1 MEGET
6 DGSVRSVERAL
17 ALIKLLRDGPR
28 DGWRLSDL
36 SSVTGLGKSTAHRL
50 LNALVEQGFAY
61 QEPKSRR
68 YFLGF
73 EMTCNT
79 FESMRGAIINVLT
92 PILLKTIEV
101 TQDVAYL
108 QLKEGGEAVCVE
120 RREGSFPI
128 KSLTLDVGDRRPL
141 GVGAGSLALLAALPD
156 EEIDV
161 VIRRNRKLLKPFSVF
176 TPETLRTFVEE
187 TRKHGYAFNDGKI
200 VPGMGAVGVAVL
212 NGQKRPI
219 AAISVAAI
227 IDRMNPDRRLE
238 IARTI
243 STEINNV
250 REQLLQVFD
259 LKD

>member
-1 MEGET
+1 MEGES

-17 ALIKLLRDGPR
+17 ALIKLLRDDPR

-36 SSVTGLGKSTAHRL
+36 SSSAGLGKSTAHRL

-68 YFLGF
+68 YYLGF
-73 EMTCNT
+73 EMTCNS
-79 FESMRGAIINVLT
+79 FENIRGAIINVLS
-92 PILLKTIEV
+92 PILSEIIEE
-101 TQDVAYL
+101 TEDVAYL

-120 RREGSFPI
+120 RYEGSFPI

-161 VIRRNRKLLKPFSVF
+161 VIRRNNKILKPYSAF
-176 TPETLRTFVEE
+176 TTETLRTLVEE
-187 TRKHGYAFNDGKI
+187 TREHGFAFNDGKI
-200 VPGMGAVGVAVL
+200 VPGMGAIGVAVL
-212 NGQKRPI
+212 NSQKHPI

-227 IDRMNPDRRLE
+227 VDRMNPARRLE
-238 IARTI
+238 IARAI
-243 STEINNV
+243 STKIKGV
-250 REQLLQVFD
+250 RKQLAQFSEH
-259 LKD
+259 KS